1 MFLFCG
7 LDRCFMI
14 YFLRHGQDDEK
25 YVGGWR
31 DLSLTSEGIEQIKDS
46 ALWIRDNLNIKRI
59 VSSDIKRAL
68 ESSEIVS
75 SIIDVPISLDT
86 NLREQDK
93 GLLNGILRSEAKKKY
108 SWYKNNEV
116 TVDTIFPNGESLRD
130 LYKRINDYLDE
141 IMNFDDDTLV
151 VTHRGVINMIYYILN
166 NKDVDM
172 DKKQFRVTVASI
184 HELDKNNKT
193 IKKIK

>member
-1 MFLFCG
+1 
-7 LDRCFMI
+7 MI

-25 YVGGWR
+25 YVGGWS

-68 ESSEIVS
+68 ESSEILS

-172 DKKQFRVTVASI
+172 DKKQFKVTVASI